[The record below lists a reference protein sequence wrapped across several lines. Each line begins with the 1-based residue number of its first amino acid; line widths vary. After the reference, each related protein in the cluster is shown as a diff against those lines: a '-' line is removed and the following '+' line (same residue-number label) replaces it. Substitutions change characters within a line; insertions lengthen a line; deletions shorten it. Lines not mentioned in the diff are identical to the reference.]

1 MSQTKTITI
10 IGASGFI
17 GHNLINYLLTNTD
30 YSLRAFARNT
40 SPIKL
45 HPKHADRVRLINGD
59 AFNTSDVESALK
71 GSDAVVYLL
80 HMMAE
85 KGDYAAK
92 EAEAAEICGT
102 AIAKNNIER
111 VVYMGGLGD
120 DKDNLSKHLRS
131 RHHTGEILRKHVKS
145 LIELRASMIIGKG
158 SIGFEIIKRLVHRL
172 PLQTVPTWAITKTQ
186 PIALIDALK
195 YIQASIELK
204 ITGHEI
210 IEIGGPEQMSY
221 RDLIKSY
228 GNFCGKKLILIYVPI
243 VPLWLGAWWLNLF
256 TPPRHAK
263 VGRQMAESLANPMLV
278 TNDKAK
284 KYFPE
289 IKPINVT
296 KAFERED

>member
-1 MSQTKTITI
+1 MPKTITI

-17 GHNLINYLLTNTD
+17 GHNLIQYLLENSD
-30 YSLRAFARNT
+30 YSLRAFSRQTN
-40 SPIKL
+40 SIRVHSKYI
-45 HPKHADRVRLINGD
+45 DRVKLINGD
-59 AFNTSDVESALK
+59 AFNAHEVRQAVS
-71 GSDAVVYLL
+71 GSDAVFYLL

-92 EAEAAEICGT
+92 EAEVAEICGK
-102 AIAKNNIER
+102 AFAAENINR

-120 DKDNLSKHLRS
+120 DQDNLSKHLRS

-145 LIELRASMIIGKG
+145 LIELRASMIIGQG

-195 YIQASIELK
+195 YLQASIELPIK
-204 ITGHEI
+204 GHEI
-210 IEIGGPEQMSY
+210 IEIGGPDQMSY
-221 RDLIKSY
+221 RDLIKAY
-228 GNFCGKKLILIYVPI
+228 GNFQGKKLILIYVPI

-289 IKPINVT
+289 IKPISIT
-296 KAFERED
+296 KAFEREE

>member
-1 MSQTKTITI
+1 MTKTITI

-17 GHNLINYLLTNTD
+17 GQNLIKYLLESSD
-30 YSLRAFARNT
+30 YSIRAFAR
-40 SPIKL
+40 
-45 HPKHADRVRLINGD
+45 HADTINIPSAGAQRLELIDGD
-59 AFNTSDVESALK
+59 AFNSSDVEKAVA

-85 KGDYAAK
+85 QGDYAAK
-92 EAEAAEICGT
+92 EAEVAEICGK
-102 AIAKNNIER
+102 AIAKQGIRR

-195 YIQASIELK
+195 YIKASIELQ
-204 ITGHEI
+204 IDGHEI
-210 IEIGGPEQMSY
+210 IEIGGPDQMSY
-221 RDLIKSY
+221 RDLIKAY
-228 GNFCGKKLILIYVPI
+228 GNFQGKKLILIYVPI

-284 KYFPE
+284 KYFPD
-289 IKPINVT
+289 IKPISIN
-296 KAFERED
+296 KAFEREE